1 MRLIG
6 REDECRELKR
16 LYESGDS
23 EFVAI
28 YGRRRV
34 GKTFLVKEFF
44 HCKFTFYTSGLARC
58 GMKDQLR
65 NFYESL
71 LQYGLPANNKRPS
84 DWFDAFDLLKVV
96 VEKSKSKR
104 KVLFID
110 ELPWL
115 DTQKS
120 KFVTALDR
128 FWNSWASEHPE
139 IMLIVCGSAASWMV
153 KNIIKNRGGLH
164 NRITSKI
171 SLMPF
176 SLSETKDFLK
186 SKGISW
192 NIEAI
197 AEAYMILGGVP
208 YYLGLLDKN
217 RSLYQNIDEL
227 FFKENAKLSDEFD
240 DLYNSLFKKSYDYIK
255 IVELL
260 AKKKSGYSR
269 TEIKDGLKYKDGGSL
284 TRKLDELEH
293 CGFIRKYSSL
303 GNTRNIYQL
312 VDFFSLFYFQF
323 VKSMSKLDN
332 FSWSGIVGTHTYS
345 TWTGLAFERLC
356 FSQMSRIRA
365 ALGIGAVVCRTY
377 PYYDGK
383 MQLDMVIDRQDKS
396 VSLCEIKWSE
406 GKYALTSSDKTK
418 LSERKEALR
427 NTYKNKSI
435 FIVFITTS
443 GMVENDYTRA
453 NINDILTLGSLL

>member
-16 LYESGDS
+16 LYESGDP

-58 GMKDQLR
+58 GMRDQLR
-65 NFYESL
+65 NFHESL
-71 LQYGLPANNKRPS
+71 LQYGLPANSTRPS
-84 DWFDAFDLLKVV
+84 DWFKAFDLLKVV
-96 VEKSKSKR
+96 IETSKCKR
-104 KVLFID
+104 KVIFID

-240 DLYNSLFKKSYDYIK
+240 DLYNSLFKKSYDYVK

-323 VKSMSKLDN
+323 VKPMSKLDN
-332 FSWSGIVGTHTYS
+332 FSWSGIVGTHPYS

-453 NINDILTLGSLL
+453 NINDILTLSSLL

>member
-6 REDECRELKR
+6 RKEECRELKR
-16 LYESGDS
+16 LYESHAP

-44 HCKFTFYTSGLARC
+44 RNKFTFYTSGLARC

-71 LQYGLPANNKRPS
+71 VQYGLPAGSKRPS
-84 DWFDAFDLLKVV
+84 DWFEAFDLLKTV
-96 VEKSKSKR
+96 VETSGSRR

-120 KFVTALDR
+120 KFITALDR
-128 FWNSWASEHPE
+128 FWNSWASARAD
-139 IMLIVCGSAASWMV
+139 IMLVVCGSAASWMV
-153 KNIIKNRGGLH
+153 TNIIKNRGGLH

-176 SLSETKDFLK
+176 SLSEAGEFLK

-192 NIEAI
+192 DIESI

-217 RSLYQNIDEL
+217 RSLYRNIDEL
-227 FFKENAKLSDEFD
+227 FFKENAKLDDEFN
-240 DLYNSLFKKSYDYIK
+240 DLYDSLFKKSYDYIK

-269 TEIKDGLKYKDGGSL
+269 TEIKEGLEYKDGGSL

-303 GNTRNIYQL
+303 GSTRNTYQL

-332 FSWSGIVGTHTYS
+332 FSWSGIVGTHQYS

-356 FSQMSRIRA
+356 FSQMNRIRA

-396 VSLCEIKWSE
+396 VSLCEIKWSK
-406 GKYALTSSDKTK
+406 GKYSLTSSDKTK
-418 LSERKEALR
+418 LGERKEALR
-427 NTYKNKSI
+427 NIFKNKSI

-443 GMVENDYTRA
+443 GVVENDYTRE
-453 NINDILTLGSLL
+453 NINDILTLRSLL

>member
-6 REDECRELKR
+6 REEECRELKR
-16 LYESGDS
+16 LYESS
-23 EFVAI
+23 STEFVAI

-34 GKTFLVKEFF
+34 GKTFLIKEFF
-44 HCKFTFYTSGLARC
+44 HNRFTFYTSGLSRC

-71 LQYGLPANNKRPS
+71 VQYGLPADSKSPS
-84 DWFDAFDLLKVV
+84 DWFEAFDMLKMV
-96 VEKSKSKR
+96 VEASKSKR

-128 FWNSWASEHPE
+128 FWNSWASEHSE

-176 SLSETKDFLK
+176 SLSETKEFLK

-192 NIEAI
+192 DMESI
-197 AEAYMILGGVP
+197 AEAYMILGGIP

-217 RSLYQNIDEL
+217 RSLYRNIDEL
-227 FFKENAKLSDEFD
+227 FFRENAKLDDEFHS
-240 DLYNSLFKKSYDYIK
+240 LYDSLFKKSYDYIK

-269 TEIKDGLKYKDGGSL
+269 AEIKEGLKYKDGGSL

-303 GNTRNIYQL
+303 GNTRNLYQL

-332 FSWSGIVGTHTYS
+332 FSWSGVVGTHQYS

-356 FSQMSRIRA
+356 FSQMNRIRA

-406 GKYALTSSDKTK
+406 GKYSLTSSDKAK
-418 LSERKEALR
+418 ISERKEALR
-427 NTYKNKSI
+427 NIYKNKSI

-443 GMVENDYTRA
+443 GIVENDYTRA
-453 NINDILTLGSLL
+453 NINDILTLRSLL

>member
-1 MRLIG
+1 MKLIG
-6 REDECRELKR
+6 RKEECRELKR
-16 LYESGDS
+16 LYESRDP

-28 YGRRRV
+28 YGRRRI

-44 HCKFTFYTSGLARC
+44 QNKFTFYTSGLARC

-71 LQYGLPANNKRPS
+71 LQYGLPASSKRPS
-84 DWFDAFDLLKVV
+84 DWFEAFDLLKEV
-96 VEKSKSKR
+96 VETSRSKR

-171 SLMPF
+171 RLMPF
-176 SLSETKDFLK
+176 SLSETKEFLQ
-186 SKGISW
+186 SKGIIW
-192 NIEAI
+192 DIEAI
-197 AEAYMILGGVP
+197 AETYMILGGVP

-227 FFKENAKLSDEFD
+227 FFKENAKLNDEFY
-240 DLYNSLFKKSYDYIK
+240 DLYDSLFRKSYDYIK
-255 IVELL
+255 IIELL

-284 TRKLDELEH
+284 TRKLDELEQ

-312 VDFFSLFYFQF
+312 VDFYSLFYFQF
-323 VKSMSKLDN
+323 VKSMSKMDN
-332 FSWSGIVGTHTYS
+332 FSWSGIIGTHPYS
-345 TWTGLAFERLC
+345 TWIGLAFERLC
-356 FSQMSRIRA
+356 FSQMNRIRA

-383 MQLDMVIDRQDKS
+383 MQLDMVIDRQDRS

-406 GKYALTSSDKTK
+406 RKYALTSSDKTK

-427 NTYKNKSI
+427 NIYKNKSI

-443 GMVENDYTRA
+443 GLVENDYTKA
-453 NINDILTLGSLL
+453 NINDILTLSSLL